1 MKLPSRPRAAAFVL
15 GALFLWSAVSQ
26 LRRAASVADAA
37 DGITTIRFAHTQL
50 EPGVREAYD
59 DVITAYGALHP
70 HIRVEQIAVPLRA
83 WPAWVQTRLVGRNA
97 PDLLQLLTNDPN
109 PIQRYFQPIT
119 RWATQP
125 NPYNA
130 GTPLADLAWHDTFVI
145 PGNSPPVYWP
155 NFLDY
160 YGIPQTFFTARV
172 YYNAS
177 RWREWTGRTDPPA
190 DYREFLAAATAIRDE
205 ARRRNLAVVPMAGSR
220 TNARPLLDELFGSV
234 QHTTLDERDYF
245 ANFEISYDAA
255 ASSYA
260 RGIWTVH
267 DAPFQIGLQLMHE
280 VGAVFQPGFL
290 QAERDEALFLFA
302 QERALMLVAGAAEYG
317 SIKRDV
323 PFELGVFRL
332 PSPTPADPV
341 YGPYVLGPKSEAG
354 AVLRGAFA
362 LTKQSAHPEA
372 AIDFLRFLTSR
383 DIHTRF
389 TRASGWLP
397 VIRGVQPNPE
407 ITAFTPAVEGYP
419 GGEHPGIG
427 MEGQRLWN
435 NLIFELYRP
444 DGITRVTAALERAYP
459 VTMIAS
465 IDKEARELPRAINH
479 LERLLFAAWLE
490 PAAFPDLAAKQSEA
504 REAQLHLELS
514 LAAYDLDRTH
524 LRARPD

>member
-1 MKLPSRPRAAAFVL
+1 VFDNAKVSDHFAIIPTLEAPSGLSDAEQKIYDLVTRRFMAVFFPSAEYMVTTRISTVL
-15 GALFLWSAVSQ
+15 QSGASYCFKSEGKVLVKPGFLAIYGKE
-26 LRRAASVADAA
+26 AASEVVDAKEG
-37 DGITTIRFAHTQL
+37 DKGQNL
-50 EPGVREAYD
+50 
-59 DVITAYGALHP
+59 
-70 HIRVEQIAVPLRA
+70 VP
-83 WPAWVQTRLVGRNA
+83 VQ
-97 PDLLQLLTNDPN
+97 PD
-109 PIQRYFQPIT
+109 
-119 RWATQP
+119 
-125 NPYNA
+125 
-130 GTPLADLAWHDTFVI
+130 
-145 PGNSPPVYWP
+145 
-155 NFLDY
+155 
-160 YGIPQTFFTARV
+160 
-172 YYNAS
+172 
-177 RWREWTGRTDPPA
+177 
-190 DYREFLAAATAIRDE
+190 
-205 ARRRNLAVVPMAGSR
+205 
-220 TNARPLLDELFGSV
+220 
-234 QHTTLDERDYF
+234 
-245 ANFEISYDAA
+245 
-255 ASSYA
+255 
-260 RGIWTVH
+260 
-267 DAPFQIGLQLMHE
+267 E

-290 QAERDEALFLFA
+290 QAERDDALFLFA
-302 QERALMLVAGAAEYG
+302 QQRALMLVAGAAEYG

-397 VIRGVQPNPE
+397 VIRGVEPNPE
-407 ITAFTPAVEGYP
+407 IAAFTPAVEGYP

-444 DGITRVTAALERAYP
+444 DGIARVTAALERAYP
-459 VTMIAS
+459 ATMIAS

-524 LRARPD
+524 LRARRD